1 MGRCEFKKNA
11 SPDGISTEV
20 CKKEGK
26 KEKPGGGYLRRQ
38 FCSDHPISQP
48 GSAFSRSSP
57 GRPRPR
63 DGCTPGRG
71 SFCKVSVGN
80 PLPSSPQ
87 NSRPSPRACPPGGS
101 SAQRNESA
109 GRAPGASSSQHHHLP
124 PTADLRLH
132 AMDHRP
138 GRAGCGMQGVQG
150 QPCSPSGEIPAAG
163 RIVEPRGQAWPSGT
177 RGHPI
182 HRGPGPSNTH
192 HTEP

>member
-1 MGRCEFKKNA
+1 MQKRR
-11 SPDGISTEV
+11 
-20 CKKEGK
+20 KERK
-26 KEKPGGGYLRRQ
+26 
-38 FCSDHPISQP
+38 
-48 GSAFSRSSP
+48 AW
-57 GRPRPR
+57 
-63 DGCTPGRG
+63 RG
-71 SFCKVSVGN
+71 
-80 PLPSSPQ
+80 LPSSSVLFRPPDLPTGFCFLPQ
-87 NSRPSPRACPPGGS
+87 LPGSSAPPGRVHPRERVLLQSVRREPPPQLPAEQPPLPQGLPPGGS

-109 GRAPGASSSQHHHLP
+109 GLAPGASSSQHHHLP

>member
-71 SFCKVSVGN
+71 SFCKVSVGT

-87 NSRPSPRACPPGGS
+87 NSRPSPRACPPGGAALS
-101 SAQRNESA
+101 ETKAQGLRQE
-109 GRAPGASSSQHHHLP
+109 RAPASTTTYRPQRTCACTQWT
-124 PTADLRLH
+124 TALGVQ
-132 AMDHRP
+132 A
-138 GRAGCGMQGVQG
+138 AGCRG
-150 QPCSPSGEIPAAG
+150 CRDSHAL
-163 RIVEPRGQAWPSGT
+163 PRGKFLPLGA
-177 RGHPI
+177 
-182 HRGPGPSNTH
+182 
-192 HTEP
+192 